1 MTDKE
6 LKEILETGKVNLE
19 DMETHTESEHRPTD
33 ESFTVTVD
41 THDVFYR
48 EEGGAPER
56 QELKA
61 SGYMVAVFNEGGKSS
76 FHAQGKTSL
85 VLLLHNLLKFTS
97 PKKLKHALAGA
108 TVMAMMDGR
117 VDPREIFGDDD
128 ED

>member
-19 DMETHTESEHRPTD
+19 GRETHTESEHCPTD

-76 FHAQGKTSL
+76 FHARGKTSI
-85 VLLLHNLLKFTS
+85 VLLLRHLLKFIS
-97 PKKLKHALAGA
+97 PKELRHALADA
-108 TVMAMMDGR
+108 IVTAIMDGR